1 MESSKIQFFPSLSL
15 LHVQSVLYY
24 LSVAEEELV
33 HAYAVA
39 ALQLAIGAHG
49 LVGHEV
55 GQRFSRLRE
64 DIAVLVVR
72 KQKASYMS
80 LQGEPSA

>member
-1 MESSKIQFFPSLSL
+1 MESSKIRFLPSLSL
-15 LHVQSVLYY
+15 LQSVLYY

-33 HAYAVA
+33 HADAVA
-39 ALQLAIGAHG
+39 ALQLAVGAHG

-55 GQRFSRLRE
+55 GQRLSRFRE